1 MKSRVFAAVLA
12 LLLFAVTVPTLRAQ
26 GVGASGT
33 IRGTVT
39 DPTGAVVAGASVT
52 ATDIARGQQ
61 YTATADATGVY
72 QFVSLPPSTY
82 SVKAQTS
89 GFQTETQTGL
99 ALNIGQIAVVDFHLK
114 VATSATQVTVTAE
127 PPAVETERG
136 SQADTVTQRYIED
149 LPIDRRDYLTFTLL
163 LPGVSNS
170 NVIASNNDYRVQQ
183 TPQSGLSFYGSNGR
197 GNNVTVDGGEFNDD
211 AGGVRPNL
219 SQDAIQEFQVNRSN
233 YGADLGSG
241 SGASINI
248 ISKSG
253 TNNVHGSLF
262 GFFRN
267 DGLDARDHFAFAPA
281 IEPGGPFSLDA
292 QGEPIKD
299 SLNRQQFGGSI
310 GFPIKKDKTFLF
322 IAYEGLRSDAQDA
335 VTLFTNSSILAP
347 SGSQTNILGGL
358 EGLGSTNVPCFSN
371 PADPTNFASAT
382 QLPANECGALLA
394 NCLTVA
400 PTPSPLPP
408 TQCPVAATQ
417 SLNPFI
423 INQFETNGGLFP
435 FPIRSNEGSVR
446 LDHRVDENNQIA
458 FRYSY
463 SHLNEQDP
471 TLQALTAFSRGTKIT
486 AYDSTAALSWF
497 HQFEPTTQNELRVQ
511 WSLSY
516 LNVGV
521 NDPGGPGIDIQGFG
535 YFGRPI
541 FLPSETVSRR
551 YEIADNV
558 TLVRGRHTIK
568 LGAYELV
575 RGNNTTSQTFFA
587 GRFEFLTLPS
597 FLLSPCLYAPVA
609 CGLGATPSAQISS
622 LQAVS
627 LGLPAFYEQGFGN
640 PTYAFNRPLTA
651 FYAQDSWQLASN
663 LTFNYGLRYDI
674 DKQTALL
681 GTNYHNFAPRI
692 SFAWD
697 PFKDHK
703 TVVRGGLG
711 IFYSP
716 IYAQIDNVVKTL
728 GNVNGVRQIANTLVT
743 LNGVN
748 EGPTG
753 PNPALNSAFLF
764 QSLFAEGKVQCGTPP
779 PGQSTCITQTDLANL
794 GVPVSNTG
802 PPPPGSVLF
811 YGQKGF
817 SNPYSEQGSFGIE
830 REVGPGFTVSVSYV
844 YVHTLR
850 LPVSIDTNLLSGAPI
865 TTQAANGLPTNGIP
879 FQNWGVGPCVNQFNQ
894 PNPAPGNPCF
904 ANPLLLQNNEYAS
917 IGSAVYQGGI
927 IEARKRFNTHF
938 TMLANYTYS
947 KAVDDVTDFNSD
959 YAPFNETDLAAD
971 HALSDFDQRHKVVL
985 AGVFDSPWDHNKFL
999 KGFQLSPIF
1008 NYNSGHPFN
1017 LLAGS
1022 DINGDNHFTNDRPP
1036 GAPRNSGLGPNF
1048 IDFDLRLS
1056 KAFKITEKYS
1066 MQFTAESFN
1075 LANRTNYTTV
1085 NNIVGPDFGPPFNV
1099 HGTASLS
1106 PSDPLGFTAAAP
1118 KREIQL
1124 GARFTF

>member
-1 MKSRVFAAVLA
+1 MKSAILAGIVAVL
-12 LLLFAVTVPTLRAQ
+12 LLCCAVAPSAHAQ
-26 GVGASGT
+26 GVGASGS

-39 DPTGAVVAGASVT
+39 DATGAVVPHAAVEVLDVDRGQTYDTFTDASGQYQFNSLQPATYSVT
-52 ATDIARGQQ
+52 AHNT
-61 YTATADATGVY
+61 
-72 QFVSLPPSTY
+72 
-82 SVKAQTS
+82 

-99 ALNIGQIAVVDFHLK
+99 SLNIGQVAVVDFHLK

-127 PPAVETERG
+127 PPVVETERG

-149 LPIDRRDYLTFTLL
+149 LPISRRDYLTFTLL

-170 NVIASNNDYRVQQ
+170 NIIASNADYRVQQ

-197 GNNVTVDGGEFNDD
+197 GNNITVDGGEFNDD

-248 ISKSG
+248 VSKSG

-267 DGLDARDHFAFAPA
+267 DALDARDHFAFAPA
-281 IEPGGPFSLDA
+281 LTPTDTFSLDS
-292 QGEPIKD
+292 QGAPIKN
-299 SLNRQQFGGSI
+299 SLNRQQFGGSV

-335 VTLFTNSSILAP
+335 VTLFTNSNILASSP
-347 SGSQTNILGGL
+347 AQNGVIGGL
-358 EGLGSTNVPCFSN
+358 AGLGNTPVPCISN

-382 QLPANECGALLA
+382 VLPAIQCAGFLQ
-394 NCLTVA
+394 NCLNI
-400 PTPSPLPP
+400 TPSPSLCQ
-408 TQCPVAATQ
+408 TNGATQ
-417 SLNPFI
+417 ALNPFI

-446 LDHRVDENNQIA
+446 LDHRIDEANQLA

-463 SHLNEQDP
+463 SHLNEDDP
-471 TLQALTAFSRGTKIT
+471 NVQALTAFSRGTRVT
-486 AYDSTAALSWF
+486 AWDSTAQGSWF
-497 HQFEPTTQNELRVQ
+497 HNFNPTTQNELRLQ
-511 WSLSY
+511 WSWSY
-516 LNVGV
+516 LNVGT
-521 NDPGGPGIDIQGFG
+521 NDQGGPGLDFQGFG
-535 YFGRPI
+535 YFGRGI
-541 FLPSETVSRR
+541 FLPSKTTSRR
-551 YEIADNV
+551 YEVADNV
-558 TLVRGRHTIK
+558 TLARGRHTIK

-597 FLLSPCLYAPVA
+597 FLVSPCLYAPIA
-609 CGLGATPSAQISS
+609 CGLPTTGSAQISS
-622 LQAVS
+622 LQAGS

-640 PTYAFNRPLTA
+640 PNYSLNRPLTA
-651 FYAQDSWQLASN
+651 FYAQDAWQVTPN

-674 DKQTALL
+674 DKQSQLL

-703 TVVRGGLG
+703 TVVRGGFG

-728 GNVNGVRQIANTLVT
+728 GDVNGTRQIANTLVT

-748 EGPTG
+748 DNGTPI
-753 PNPALNSAFLF
+753 PQLNSAFLF
-764 QSLFAEGKVQCGTPP
+764 QSLFGEGKVQCGTPP
-779 PGQSTCITQTDLANL
+779 PGQTTCVSQTDLANL
-794 GVPVSNTG
+794 GVNVSNTG
-802 PPPPGSVLF
+802 PLPPGSVLF
-811 YGQKGF
+811 FGQKGF
-817 SNPYSEQGSFGIE
+817 SNPYSEQASLGIE

-850 LPVSIDTNLLSGAPI
+850 LPVSIDTNLLNGAPI
-865 TTQAANGLPTNGIP
+865 TTSAANGLPTNGLP
-879 FQNWGVGPCVNQFNQ
+879 FQNWGVGPCVNAFNQ
-894 PNPAPGNPCF
+894 PSGTTCF
-904 ANPLLLQNNEYAS
+904 ANPFLLQNNEYAS
-917 IGSAVYQGGI
+917 IGAAVYQGGI
-927 IEARKRFNTHF
+927 IEMRKRFGNHV

-947 KAVDDVTDFNSD
+947 KAVDNVTDFNSD
-959 YAPFNETDLAAD
+959 YAPFNEIDLAAE
-971 HALSDFDQRHKVVL
+971 HALSDFDQRHKVVI
-985 AGVFDSPWDHNKFL
+985 AGVFDSPWEHNKFL
-999 KGFQLSPIF
+999 QGFQLSPVF

-1036 GAPRNSGLGPNF
+1036 GSPRNSGLGPNY

-1056 KAFKITEKYS
+1056 RAFRITEKY
-1066 MQFTAESFN
+1066 QLVFTAESFN
-1075 LANRTNYTTV
+1075 LANRTNYTAV

-1099 HGTASLS
+1099 RGSAQIS
-1106 PSDPLGFTAAAP
+1106 PSDPLGFTAATP

-1124 GARFTF
+1124 GARFIF

>member
-1 MKSRVFAAVLA
+1 MRSTFLAGVVAVLLCFLA
-12 LLLFAVTVPTLRAQ
+12 SPSARAQ
-26 GVGASGT
+26 GVGTSGG

-39 DPTGAVVAGASVT
+39 DATGAVITRASVQ
-52 ATDIARGQQ
+52 ALDVDRGQR
-61 YTATADATGVY
+61 YDALTDASGQY
-72 QFVSLPPSTY
+72 QFTSLPPATY
-82 SVKAQTS
+82 SITAQNS

-99 ALNIGQIAVVDFHLK
+99 VLTIGQVAVVDFHLK

-127 PPAVETERG
+127 PPVVETERG

-149 LPIDRRDYLTFTLL
+149 LPISRRDYLTFTLL

-170 NVIASNNDYRVQQ
+170 NVIASNADYRVQQ

-248 ISKSG
+248 VSKSG

-267 DGLDARDHFAFAPA
+267 DAMDARDHFAFAPA

-292 QGEPIKD
+292 QGAPIKN

-310 GFPIKKDKTFLF
+310 GFPVKKDKTFLF

-335 VTLFTNSSILAP
+335 VTLFTNSNILAP
-347 SGSQTNILGGL
+347 SASQNNIFGGL
-358 EGLGSTNVPCFSN
+358 AALGNAPVPCISN

-382 QLPANECGALLA
+382 PLPAIQCAGFLQQ
-394 NCLTVA
+394 CLTI
-400 PTPSPLPP
+400 TPAASPCQ
-408 TQCPVAATQ
+408 TNGATQ
-417 SLNPFI
+417 ALNPFI
-423 INQFETNGGLFP
+423 INQFESNGGLFP
-435 FPIRSNEGSVR
+435 FPIRSNDGSVR
-446 LDHRVDENNQIA
+446 LDHRLDEANQLA

-463 SHLNEQDP
+463 AHLNEQDP
-471 TLQALTAFSRGTKIT
+471 TVQALTAFSRGTKIT
-486 AYDSTAALSWF
+486 AWDSTAQGSWF
-497 HQFEPTTQNELRVQ
+497 HQFNPTTQNELRLQ
-511 WSLSY
+511 WSWSY

-521 NDPGGPGIDIQGFG
+521 NDPGGPGLDFQGFG
-535 YFGRPI
+535 YFGRGI
-541 FLPSETVSRR
+541 FLPSATTSRR

-558 TLVRGRHTIK
+558 TFVRGRHTLK
-568 LGAYELV
+568 AGFYELI

-597 FLLSPCLYAPVA
+597 FLVSPCLYVPAV
-609 CGLGATPSAQISS
+609 CGLGATGAAQISS
-622 LQAVS
+622 LQAGS

-640 PTYAFNRPLTA
+640 PSYSLNRPLTA
-651 FYAQDSWQLASN
+651 MYFEDAWQVASN
-663 LTFNYGLRYDI
+663 FTFNYGLRYDI
-674 DKQTALL
+674 DKQSSLL

-703 TVVRGGLG
+703 TVVRGGFG

-728 GNVNGVRQIANTLVT
+728 GDVNGTRQIANTLVT

-748 EGPTG
+748 SPTLGPQ
-753 PNPALNSAFLF
+753 PALNSAFLF
-764 QSLFAEGKVQCGTPP
+764 QSLFGEGKVQCGIPP
-779 PGQSTCITQTDLANL
+779 AGQSTCVSQTDLANL

-802 PPPPGSVLF
+802 TPPPGSVLF
-811 YGQKGF
+811 FGQKGF
-817 SNPYSEQGSFGIE
+817 SNPYSEQASLGIE

-850 LPVSIDTNLLSGAPI
+850 LPISIDVNLLNGAPF
-865 TTQAANGLPTNGIP
+865 TPAAANGLPTNGIP
-879 FQNWGVGPCVNQFNQ
+879 FQNWGVGPCVNAFHQ
-894 PNPAPGNPCF
+894 PSGTTCF
-904 ANPLLLQNNEYAS
+904 ANPFLLQNNEYAS

-927 IEARKRFNTHF
+927 IEMRKRFGDHF

-947 KAVDDVTDFNSD
+947 KATDNVTDFNSD
-959 YAPFNETDLAAD
+959 YSPFNELDLAAE
-971 HALSDFDQRHKVVL
+971 HGLSDFDQRNKVVV
-985 AGVFDSPWDHNKFL
+985 AGVLDSPWDHNKFL
-999 KGFQLSPIF
+999 KGFQLSPVF

-1036 GAPRNSGLGPNF
+1036 GAPRNSGLGPNY

-1056 KAFKITEKYS
+1056 KAFNITEKYS
-1066 MQFTAESFN
+1066 LQFTAEGFN

-1085 NNIVGPDFGPPFNV
+1085 NNIVGPDFAPPFNV

-1118 KREIQL
+1118 KREVQL
-1124 GARFTF
+1124 GVRFIF